1 MSIFKPNCTIETT
14 DKILVLEENKRKC
27 IFSNPENLNLI
38 KIIVDGC
45 QITEG
50 TRCGFLV
57 LDQQKN
63 EYFVELKGK
72 DIPHAIE
79 QLEAT
84 IKQLSSSASLRKT
97 AIIVSSRHPSNDTSI
112 QRAKALFKKKYK
124 VDLISKNIRLEI
136 QIKQEKKR

>member
-1 MSIFKPNCTIETT
+1 MNLFKPSCTVETT
-14 DKILVLEENKRKC
+14 DKLLVLEENKRKC
-27 IFSNPENLNLI
+27 VFSNPGSQVLT

-50 TRCGFLV
+50 TRCDFLV
-57 LDQQKN
+57 FDQQKN

-79 QLEAT
+79 QLEST
-84 IKQLSSSASLRKT
+84 IKQLSSSTGLQKT

-112 QRAKALFKKKYK
+112 QRAKMLFKKKYK
-124 VDLISKNIRLEI
+124 VDLISKNIKIEI
-136 QIKQEKKR
+136 QIK

>member
-1 MSIFKPNCTIETT
+1 MRLFKPNCTLETT

-27 IFSNPENLNLI
+27 IFSNPESQVLI

-50 TRCGFLV
+50 TRCDFLV

-84 IKQLSSSASLRKT
+84 IKQLSSSAGLQKT

-112 QRAKALFKKKYK
+112 QRAKVLFKKKYK
-124 VDLISKNIRLEI
+124 VDLISKNVKMEI
-136 QIKQEKKR
+136 QIK